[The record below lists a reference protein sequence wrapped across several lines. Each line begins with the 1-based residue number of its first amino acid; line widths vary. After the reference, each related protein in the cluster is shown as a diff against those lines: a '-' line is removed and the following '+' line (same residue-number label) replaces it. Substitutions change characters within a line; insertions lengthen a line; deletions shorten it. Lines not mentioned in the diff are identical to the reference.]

1 MEVHGVL
8 AGCGGKWSA
17 LWEWAVE
24 LVSVRLAVV
33 WEGAV
38 SRSVP
43 DPCVWILVRVFI
55 GFFFAVE
62 RFRGGEISLLDGV

>member
-33 WEGAV
+33 WEGAE

-43 DPCVWILVRVFI
+43 DPCGESSLEFIVF
-55 GFFFAVE
+55 FLCCMNDFV
-62 RFRGGEISLLDGV
+62 VV